1 MTIENKGKGG
11 LGGLKDFMD
20 SNFGKPGEAIKLL
33 KDLSEAVA
41 SIDQAK
47 LKEIKTMMG
56 SMGNVQMDIE
66 QLRLIVEIVKMLCSV
81 DIEKVKEF
89 RQLLVNIQQIV
100 KLLPKDVNLKELPIG
115 EILAGIKKE

>member
-1 MTIENKGKGG
+1 MTMDNKKTGG
-11 LGGLKDFMD
+11 FGGLKDFMD

>member
-1 MTIENKGKGG
+1 
-11 LGGLKDFMD
+11 
-20 SNFGKPGEAIKLL
+20 
-33 KDLSEAVA
+33 
-41 SIDQAK
+41 
-47 LKEIKTMMG
+47 MMG